1 MSRGPDLLVTKSA
14 IISLYRRT
22 LTRRWSDGPL
32 MLFAMLN
39 PSTADAE
46 IDDPT
51 LNRTMGFAR
60 REKMAG
66 VWLENLY
73 DLRST
78 DPKALSGN
86 PNRASADNLYAH
98 AVMISYAI
106 ENGIGIICAWGS
118 NKAVSTSGDEFVT
131 RCRAAGVPTLCLG
144 KTDSGAPRHPL
155 YVLGNQRIEAFE

>member
-1 MSRGPDLLVTKSA
+1 
-14 IISLYRRT
+14 
-22 LTRRWSDGPL
+22 
-32 MLFAMLN
+32 MLN

-66 VWLENLY
+66 VGLENLH

-78 DPKALSGN
+78 DPKALLGHPCPSS
-86 PNRASADNLYAH
+86 RDNAAAH
-98 AVMISYAI
+98 DRMVAYAI

-118 NKAVSTSGDEFVT
+118 NKAVGTSGDEFVAK
-131 RCRAAGVPTLCLG
+131 CRAAGVATLCLG
-144 KTDSGAPRHPL
+144 RTDSGAPRHPL
-155 YVLGNQRIEAFE
+155 YVPGNQRIEAFE